1 MLDVENIIY
10 IFIHMDTPEFTPEIK
25 SLNKYLKKLYPFIV
39 NVDSINYTKSRRV
52 MNSSQFNTRAMV
64 NVYVSPRHFCELMD
78 NRVSRK
84 LEINMIKETIQFFQ
98 AVVNPDVNSNNLQYI
113 FFPDVEE
120 VTIFDGLD
128 I

>member
-1 MLDVENIIY
+1 
-10 IFIHMDTPEFTPEIK
+10 MDTLELTPGIK
-25 SLNKYLKKLYPFIV
+25 VLNKYLKRIYPFIV

-78 NRVSRK
+78 ERVSRK

>member
-39 NVDSINYTKSRRV
+39 NVDSINYTKTRRV

-64 NVYVSPRHFCELMD
+64 NVYVSPRHYCELMD
-78 NRVSRK
+78 DRVSRK
-84 LEINMIKETIQFFQ
+84 LENHMVKETTQFFQ
-98 AVVNPDVNSNNLQYI
+98 AVVNPDVHTNNLQYI

>member
-64 NVYVSPRHFCELMD
+64 NVYVSPRHYCELMD
-78 NRVSRK
+78 DRVSRK
-84 LEINMIKETIQFFQ
+84 LENHMVKETTQFFQ
-98 AVVNPDVNSNNLQYI
+98 AVVNPDVHSNNLQYI

>member
-10 IFIHMDTPEFTPEIK
+10 IFIHMDTLELTPGIK
-25 SLNKYLKKLYPFIV
+25 VLNKYLKKMYPFIV
-39 NVDSINYTKSRRV
+39 NVESINYTKSRRV
-52 MNSSQFNTRAMV
+52 MSDSKSNIKAMV

-78 NRVSRK
+78 DRVSRK
-84 LEINMIKETIQFFQ
+84 LENHMVKESIQLFQ
-98 AVVNPDVNSNNLQYI
+98 AAVNPNVNSNNLQYI

>member
-98 AVVNPDVNSNNLQYI
+98 AVVNPNVHSNNLQYI

>member
-98 AVVNPDVNSNNLQYI
+98 AVVNPDVHTNNLQYI

>member
-64 NVYVSPRHFCELMD
+64 NVYVSPRHYCELMD
-78 NRVSRK
+78 DRVSRK
-84 LEINMIKETIQFFQ
+84 LENHMVKETIQFFQ
-98 AVVNPDVNSNNLQYI
+98 SMINPDINLNTLQFI
-113 FFPDVEE
+113 FFPDVED

>member
-64 NVYVSPRHFCELMD
+64 NVYVSPRHYCELMD
-78 NRVSRK
+78 DRVSRK
-84 LEINMIKETIQFFQ
+84 LENHMVKETTQFFQ
-98 AVVNPDVNSNNLQYI
+98 AVVNPDVHTNNLQYI

>member
-39 NVDSINYTKSRRV
+39 NVDSINYTKTRRV

-98 AVVNPDVNSNNLQYI
+98 AVVNPDVHSNNLQYI